1 MDGECWKRIEP
12 AARVKKRREKVG
24 RRGGGGGQF
33 RAGKFKINSRVGGNK
48 RTQREK
54 QKKKEKRKKKK
65 KIPVSSLTGD
75 CIRSMKDPM
84 KDPMKDESSP
94 S

>member
-1 MDGECWKRIEP
+1 MDGECWKRIEA

-24 RRGGGGGQF
+24 RRGGGGQF
-33 RAGKFKINSRVGGNK
+33 REGKFNINSRVWGNK

-84 KDPMKDESSP
+84 KDESSP

>member
-1 MDGECWKRIEP
+1 MDGECWKRIEA

-24 RRGGGGGQF
+24 RRGGGDSSGRGNSILTAACGEIKG
-33 RAGKFKINSRVGGNK
+33 RRGKS
-48 RTQREK
+48 
-54 QKKKEKRKKKK
+54 KKKGKKKKGKK

-84 KDPMKDESSP
+84 KDESSP